1 MRARNI
7 YGHPSAARTRFICK
21 CLGLKVN
28 LTSRALDCVRNGD
41 ICHLVKVK
49 RQNTLVPLRARSPNL
64 GPVFIISDMGEF
76 NSTQT
81 SEELLSPHGI
91 MFNTTCPY
99 VPVHNGVIERFWSVL
114 SDATVCQLI
123 ASALS
128 EEFWEESARCANYSV
143 NFLIFGSV
151 CFVKDLI
158 APKQPRPKGTRG
170 IIVGY
175 EERHTVGYRI
185 YLPAMD
191 NFIVS
196 FHVKFS
202 DADNL
207 FPGLQIPHST
217 NDTNGDTY
225 DNVLRDA
232 AELNSTD
239 DSTKETRSSC
249 KKTSPDA
256 HDTRNLRRSARLR
269 DPDIKAFVSAHNYT
283 YPAHSPSFHSP
294 TKLKNKTL
302 SVALDDIGNIHCN
315 DPLTINYP
323 WLKTLS
329 LSALS

>member
-1 MRARNI
+1 
-7 YGHPSAARTRFICK
+7 
-21 CLGLKVN
+21 
-28 LTSRALDCVRNGD
+28 
-41 ICHLVKVK
+41 
-49 RQNTLVPLRARSPNL
+49 
-64 GPVFIISDMGEF
+64 MGEF
-76 NSTQT
+76 NSTQI

-91 MFNTTCPY
+91 IFNTTCPY

-143 NFLIFGSV
+143 NRLVGAHPELNPQSPYEVYFGVTARISHFLIFGSV

-283 YPAHSPSFHSP
+283 YPAHSPSFHP
-294 TKLKNKTL
+294 
-302 SVALDDIGNIHCN
+302 
-315 DPLTINYP
+315 PLM
-323 WLKTLS
+323 
-329 LSALS
+329 AGF